1 MRARLIPPPRA
12 IPETGDPTPARTLAG
27 YVWRMSGWH
36 QAAISVIALIVA
48 ALAMAPLELQR
59 RLVND
64 GIGGGELDLVIGLGA
79 LWLGFVLST
88 GAIKYGLRLYQE
100 WLSESAIRYCRRHL
114 LRRHGEHL
122 AADAEADEGRAV
134 AIINNEIDQLG
145 GFVGEGVSQVV
156 VNVGMLMAIAG
167 YMLVV
172 DPLIAAVGLALVA
185 PQALGAGLAQRR
197 LNRFV
202 ARRVRLL
209 RRLSDDV
216 AEMAP
221 DARRAPEHLWP
232 RLDEIYRN
240 RVRIAALKHLIKTA
254 VNIVNNLA
262 PAAVFIVGGSLVI
275 EGSTSLGVVVAF
287 ASGVQ
292 RMAEPMREL
301 ANIVRVVARAGV
313 QHEMIARWM

>member
-1 MRARLIPPPRA
+1 
-12 IPETGDPTPARTLAG
+12 
-27 YVWRMSGWH
+27 
-36 QAAISVIALIVA
+36 
-48 ALAMAPLELQR
+48 
-59 RLVND
+59 
-64 GIGGGELDLVIGLGA
+64 VIGLGG
-79 LWLGFVLST
+79 LWLAVVLLT
-88 GAIKYGLRLYQE
+88 GATKYGLRLYQE
-100 WLSESAIRYCRRHL
+100 WLSESAIRYSRRHL
-114 LRRHGEHL
+114 LRLHGDRL
-122 AADAEADEGRAV
+122 TRGGEADEGRAV

-156 VNVGMLMAIAG
+156 VNAGMLAAIAG

-197 LNRFV
+197 LNRLV
-202 ARRVRLL
+202 ARRVTLL
-209 RRLSDDV
+209 RRLGDEV

-221 DARRAPEHLWP
+221 NAPEGGERRWP

-262 PAAVFIVGGSLVI
+262 PAGVFIVGGCLVI
-275 EGSTSLGVVVAF
+275 EGATSVGVVVAF

-292 RMAEPMREL
+292 RMADPMREL
-301 ANIVRVVARAGV
+301 ANFVRVAALAGV
-313 QHEMIARWM
+313 QHEMIAQWM